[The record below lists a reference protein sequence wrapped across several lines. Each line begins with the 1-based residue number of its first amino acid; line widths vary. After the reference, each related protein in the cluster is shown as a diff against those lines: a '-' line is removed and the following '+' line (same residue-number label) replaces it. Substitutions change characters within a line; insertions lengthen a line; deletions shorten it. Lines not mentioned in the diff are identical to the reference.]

1 MPLADCWYEVHPRS
15 TAKRQTAAKEARREI
30 MWLRENHRL
39 HVEDELYIQDM
50 GPERMV
56 EQLKEQLEA
65 NRPFPTKDG
74 NLIDSGFPDWRA
86 RYQAT
91 KTLMILLGIASR
103 GFEPILDQGEK
114 QNPPV
119 EPITVA
125 DALRK
130 SKAEAIILRHH
141 VEGLTLAKSWRRL
154 HPSSGASNKTA
165 TKNARELLAWYD
177 GTISHEMRPLC
188 VAAGLSEDTV
198 VEQIT
203 EMDRATLLIKDDDRF
218 VDSEFPNWSDRKKAR
233 ELWMVSLGISLR
245 DGPLNPLL
253 LGEKVAFAQPQ
264 KAEASDQGQHGTRA
278 TRETRDEKGAP
289 VSHSPSPSTLNKDK
303 DRSVDSES
311 PDGSALKKAVEMVL
325 KNVAISLRNGP
336 LNPAFAQPQKA
347 EASDQGQHGTRATRE
362 TRDEKGAPASHSPSP
377 STLNK
382 DKDRSVDSES
392 PDGSAL
398 KKAVEMVL
406 KNVAISLR
414 NGPLNPAFA
423 QPQKAE
429 ASDQGQHDTRATR
442 ETRDEKRAPASPSL
456 SPAPE
461 RQRPRTATRNRRRRR
476 KRRERMT
483 LTDARRRY
491 YAETMLLLRLRD
503 HTPAESWYETHPDSK
518 AKPESARVLAQDE
531 FAWYQRR
538 YPNGLDEL
546 RRRAQSPPEQRH
558 WRKRRNPDLIIAE
571 MIVYLFIVEKHTLG
585 ECWQLVCPVS
595 TATPNSARGR
605 AQRAATRYL
614 RQFPEEIHIAV
625 QRGSR
630 AVRESLRD
638 AA

>member
-1 MPLADCWYEVHPRS
+1 MLVTTPSKKTTIEPRMAERRSSHTDNSEARRLKALGMLVRNKREGMPLADCWFEVHPRS

-30 MWLRENHRL
+30 TWLRENHRL

-74 NLIDSGFPDWRA
+74 NLIDSGFPDWST

-103 GFEPILDQGEK
+103 GFEPILDHGEK
-114 QNPPV
+114 QNPPA

-130 SKAEAIILRHH
+130 SKAEAIILRHYLD
-141 VEGLTLAKSWRRL
+141 GLTLAKSWRRL
-154 HPSSGASNKTA
+154 HPSSRASNKTA

-188 VAAGLSEDTV
+188 VAAGLSEDTL
-198 VEQIT
+198 VEKIT
-203 EMDRATLLIKDDDRF
+203 EMIKATLLNKDNDRF
-218 VDSEFPNWSDRKKAR
+218 VDSEFPDWSARKKAQ

-253 LGEKVAFAQPQ
+253 LGEKAVFAQPQ

-278 TRETRDEKGAP
+278 TRETRGEKGAP
-289 VSHSPSPSTLNKDK
+289 ASHSPSPSTLNKDK
-303 DRSVDSES
+303 DRFVDSES

-347 EASDQGQHGTRATRE
+347 EASDQGQNGTRATRE
-362 TRDEKGAPASHSPSP
+362 TRGEKGAPAS
-377 STLNK
+377 
-382 DKDRSVDSES
+382 
-392 PDGSAL
+392 A
-398 KKAVEMVL
+398 
-406 KNVAISLR
+406 
-414 NGPLNPAFA
+414 
-423 QPQKAE
+423 
-429 ASDQGQHDTRATR
+429 
-442 ETRDEKRAPASPSL
+442 
-456 SPAPE
+456 SPAPG
-461 RQRPRTATRNRRRRR
+461 RQRPRTATRN
-476 KRRERMT
+476 KMRMT
-483 LTDARRRY
+483 LTDAKRRY
-491 YAETMLLLRLRD
+491 YAEKMLLLRLRD
-503 HTPAESWYETHPDSK
+503 HTPAECWYETHPDSE

-571 MIVYLFIVEKHTLG
+571 MVIYLFIVEKRTLH
-585 ECWQLVCPVS
+585 ECWQLVCPES

>member
-1 MPLADCWYEVHPRS
+1 MLVTTPSKKTTIEPRMAERRSPHKDNSEARRLKALGMLVRNKREGMPLADCWYEVHPRS

-50 GPERMV
+50 GPERIV

-74 NLIDSGFPDWRA
+74 NLIDSGFPDWSA

-119 EPITVA
+119 EPITVT

-130 SKAEAIILRHH
+130 SRAEAIILRHH

-198 VEQIT
+198 VEKIT
-203 EMDRATLLIKDDDRF
+203 KMIEATLLNKDDDRF
-218 VDSEFPNWSDRKKAR
+218 VDSELPDWSARKKAL
-233 ELWMVSLGISLR
+233 ELWMVSLGT
-245 DGPLNPLL
+245 LL
-253 LGEKVAFAQPQ
+253 LGEKV
-264 KAEASDQGQHGTRA
+264 
-278 TRETRDEKGAP
+278 
-289 VSHSPSPSTLNKDK
+289 
-303 DRSVDSES
+303 
-311 PDGSALKKAVEMVL
+311 
-325 KNVAISLRNGP
+325 
-336 LNPAFAQPQKA
+336 
-347 EASDQGQHGTRATRE
+347 
-362 TRDEKGAPASHSPSP
+362 
-377 STLNK
+377 
-382 DKDRSVDSES
+382 
-392 PDGSAL
+392 
-398 KKAVEMVL
+398 
-406 KNVAISLR
+406 
-414 NGPLNPAFA
+414 AFA

-442 ETRDEKRAPASPSL
+442 ETRDEKRAPASPSP

-461 RQRPRTATRNRRRRR
+461 RQRPRTATRNR
-476 KRRERMT
+476 KRMT

-491 YAETMLLLRLRD
+491 YAEKVLLLRLRD

-571 MIVYLFIVEKHTLG
+571 MIIYLFVVEKRTLG
-585 ECWQLVCPVS
+585 ECWQLVCPES
-595 TATPNSARGR
+595 TATLNSARGR
-605 AQRAATRYL
+605 AQRAATRCL
-614 RQFPEEIHIAV
+614 RQFPEGIHIAV

>member
-1 MPLADCWYEVHPRS
+1 MAPADGSYSCANCSGAYGRCVSGIVASSFRVTLLVTTPSKKTTIEPRMAERRSPHTDNSEARRLKALGMLVRNKREGMPLADCWYEVHPRS

-30 MWLRENHRL
+30 TWFRENHRL

-56 EQLKEQLEA
+56 EQLKEQLDA

-119 EPITVA
+119 EPITVT

-165 TKNARELLAWYD
+165 TKNAGELLAWYD

-188 VAAGLSEDTV
+188 VAAGLNEDTV
-198 VEQIT
+198 VEKII
-203 EMDRATLLIKDDDRF
+203 EMLGATLLNKDNDRF
-218 VDSEFPNWSDRKKAR
+218 VDSEFPDWSARKKAL
-233 ELWMVSLGISLR
+233 ELWMVSLGT
-245 DGPLNPLL
+245 LL

-278 TRETRDEKGAP
+278 TQETRDEKGAP
-289 VSHSPSPSTLNKDK
+289 ASPSPSPSPSPSTLNKDK
-303 DRSVDSES
+303 DRFVDSES

-325 KNVAISLRNGP
+325 KHVAISLRNGP
-336 LNPAFAQPQKA
+336 
-347 EASDQGQHGTRATRE
+347 R
-362 TRDEKGAPASHSPSP
+362 
-377 STLNK
+377 
-382 DKDRSVDSES
+382 
-392 PDGSAL
+392 
-398 KKAVEMVL
+398 
-406 KNVAISLR
+406 
-414 NGPLNPAFA
+414 NPAFA

-442 ETRDEKRAPASPSL
+442 ETRDEKRAPASPSP

-461 RQRPRTATRNRRRRR
+461 RQRPRTATRN
-476 KRRERMT
+476 KKRMT

-491 YAETMLLLRLRD
+491 YAEKVLLLRLRD

-538 YPNGLDEL
+538 YPDRLDEL
-546 RRRAQSPPEQRH
+546 RRCAQSPPEPRH

-571 MIVYLFIVEKHTLG
+571 MIIYLFIIEKRTLG
-585 ECWQLVCPVS
+585 ECWQLVCPES

-605 AQRAATRYL
+605 AQRAAARYL

>member
-1 MPLADCWYEVHPRS
+1 MAERRSPHTDNSEARRLKALGMLVRNKREGMPLADCWYEVHSRS

-50 GPERMV
+50 GPERIV

-278 TRETRDEKGAP
+278 TRETRDEK
-289 VSHSPSPSTLNKDK
+289 
-303 DRSVDSES
+303 
-311 PDGSALKKAVEMVL
+311 
-325 KNVAISLRNGP
+325 
-336 LNPAFAQPQKA
+336 
-347 EASDQGQHGTRATRE
+347 
-362 TRDEKGAPASHSPSP
+362 
-377 STLNK
+377 
-382 DKDRSVDSES
+382 
-392 PDGSAL
+392 
-398 KKAVEMVL
+398 
-406 KNVAISLR
+406 
-414 NGPLNPAFA
+414 
-423 QPQKAE
+423 
-429 ASDQGQHDTRATR
+429 
-442 ETRDEKRAPASPSL
+442 RAPASPSP

-461 RQRPRTATRNRRRRR
+461 RQRPRTATRN
-476 KRRERMT
+476 KKRMT

-503 HTPAESWYETHPDSK
+503 HTPAECWYETHPDSK

-546 RRRAQSPPEQRH
+546 RRRPQSPPEQRH

-571 MIVYLFIVEKHTLG
+571 MILYLFIVEKRTLG
-585 ECWQLVCPVS
+585 ECWQLVCPES

-605 AQRAATRYL
+605 AQRAARRYL
-614 RQFPEEIHIAV
+614 RQFPDEIHIAV

>member
-1 MPLADCWYEVHPRS
+1 MLSTFDSETRPIRQTPSDDAVEENYYRIRMAERRSPHKDNSEARRLKALGMLVRNKREGMPLADCWYEVHPRS

-39 HVEDELYIQDM
+39 HVEDDLYIQDM

-74 NLIDSGFPDWRA
+74 NLIDSGFPDWST

-119 EPITVA
+119 EPITVT

-154 HPSSGASNKTA
+154 HPSSRASNKTA
-165 TKNARELLAWYD
+165 TKNARELLAWHD

-198 VEQIT
+198 VEKIT
-203 EMDRATLLIKDDDRF
+203 EMIEATLLNKDNDRF
-218 VDSEFPNWSDRKKAR
+218 VDSEFPDWSARKKAQ
-233 ELWMVSLGISLR
+233 ELWMVSLGVSLR

-253 LGEKVAFAQPQ
+253 FGEKA
-264 KAEASDQGQHGTRA
+264 
-278 TRETRDEKGAP
+278 
-289 VSHSPSPSTLNKDK
+289 
-303 DRSVDSES
+303 
-311 PDGSALKKAVEMVL
+311 
-325 KNVAISLRNGP
+325 
-336 LNPAFAQPQKA
+336 AFAQPQKA

-382 DKDRSVDSES
+382 DKDRFVDSES

-442 ETRDEKRAPASPSL
+442 ETGDEKGA
-456 SPAPE
+456 
-461 RQRPRTATRNRRRRR
+461 
-476 KRRERMT
+476 T

-491 YAETMLLLRLRD
+491 YAEKMLLLRLRD
-503 HTPAESWYETHPDSK
+503 HTPAECWYETHPDSE

-531 FAWYQRR
+531 FTWYRLW

-546 RRRAQSPPEQRH
+546 RRRPQSPPEQRH

-571 MIVYLFIVEKHTLG
+571 MILYLFIVEKRTLG
-585 ECWQLVCPVS
+585 ECWQLVCPES

-605 AQRAATRYL
+605 AQRAARRYL
-614 RQFPEEIHIAV
+614 RQFPDEIHIAV